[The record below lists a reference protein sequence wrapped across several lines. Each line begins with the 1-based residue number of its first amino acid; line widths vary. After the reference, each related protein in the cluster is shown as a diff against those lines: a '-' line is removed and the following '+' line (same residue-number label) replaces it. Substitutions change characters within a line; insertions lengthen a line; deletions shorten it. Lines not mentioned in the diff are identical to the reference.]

1 MKDADMSD
9 TSDAKSITA
18 LFDGMPEPVYADGM
32 RILWDAPIP
41 MSDGIV
47 LRADIFLP
55 ENPGEYAAILSYG
68 AYGKGVPM
76 QVGYKSAYD
85 RMVRAYPDIAEGST
99 NKYMNWEV
107 ADPEKWVPDGFVC
120 IRVDSRGAG
129 RSPGVLD
136 ATSEQETRDIYECIE
151 WAAAQPWSNGKI
163 GMNGISY
170 YATNQWYVAALRP
183 PHLAAICVWEGFVD
197 RYRDAARH
205 GGILSQFGAGWF
217 GRQVLKIQ
225 HGYGERGIR
234 NPNNGEWVS
243 GPETLS
249 EEELAA
255 NRAVPMVDAVYEHPL
270 DDEFYAGRRPDLSR
284 IEVPVLSAANWG
296 GMGVH
301 PRGNF
306 EGYLE
311 AGSRQKWLEVHGD
324 SHFSPFYRKEGL
336 DLQKKF
342 LGHFLQGKDTGWDR
356 QPPVQLQIR
365 RPGEHFTVRDEQE
378 WPLART
384 QWTKFYLDPAM
395 QSLSRTP
402 SAGSAISYDT
412 MGDGVTFTL
421 PPATAEMEITGPV
434 AARLV
439 VSSQTADADLF
450 VALRLFAPDGKE
462 VLFIGSN
469 DPRVP
474 IALGWLRA
482 SHRKLDTAK
491 SLPYRPYHT
500 HDELQPLVPGEPVVL
515 DIEILPT
522 SIVVPAGYTLAL
534 NIRGCDYNHGLGDA
548 GFSDQPYP
556 MTGVGPF
563 RHEDPRDRP
572 PEIFD
577 GKNTLH
583 FEAGNEPF
591 LLLPIIPSN
600 DG

>member
-1 MKDADMSD
+1 MDELEYKDAGIDAPLSD
-9 TSDAKSITA
+9 E
-18 LFDGMPEPVYADGM
+18 MPEPVFADGM

-41 MSDGIV
+41 MRDGVI

-55 ENPGEYAAILSYG
+55 EAPGRYAALISYG

-76 QVGYKSAYD
+76 QVGYKSAYN
-85 RMVRAYPDIAEGST
+85 RMVAAYPDIAEGST

-107 ADPEKWVPDGFVC
+107 VDPEKWVPDDFVC

-129 RSPGVLD
+129 RSPGILD
-136 ATSEQETRDIYECIE
+136 PTSEQETLDIYDCIE
-151 WAAAQPWSNGKI
+151 WVATQPWSNGKV

-170 YATNQWYVAALRP
+170 YATNQWKVAALRP

-197 RYRDAARH
+197 SYRDGARH

-234 NPNNGEWVS
+234 NPNNGQLVS

-249 EEELAA
+249 EEELRA
-255 NRAVPMVDAVYEHPL
+255 NRAEPMTDGAVKHPL
-270 DDEFYAGRRPDLSR
+270 CDEFYNKSKPDVSL
-284 IEVPVLSAANWG
+284 IQVPLLSAANWG

-306 EGYLE
+306 EGYID
-311 AGSRQKWLEVHGD
+311 AGSNQKWLEVHGD
-324 SHFSPFYRKEGL
+324 SHFSPFYRKEGVE
-336 DLQKKF
+336 LQKRF
-342 LGHFLQGKDTGWDR
+342 LGYFLQGKDTGWDR

-365 RPGEHFTVRDEQE
+365 RPGEHFTIRDEQE

-384 QWTKFYLDPAM
+384 QWTKFFLDP
-395 QSLSRTP
+395 SSRNLTTTA
-402 SAGSAISYDT
+402 STGASISYDT

-421 PPATAEMEITGPV
+421 PPASEEIEITGPV

-439 VSSQTADADLF
+439 VSSDTVDADLF
-450 VALRLFAPDGKE
+450 LALRMFDPDGKE

-474 IALGWLRA
+474 IGLGWLRA
-482 SHRKLDTAK
+482 SHRKLDPEKT
-491 SLPYRPYHT
+491 LPYRPYHT

-534 NIRGCDYNHGLGDA
+534 NIRGCDYNHGLGDT
-548 GFSDQPYP
+548 GFPDQPYP

-572 PEIFD
+572 PEIF
-577 GKNTLH
+577 GGRNTLH
-583 FEAGNEPF
+583 FDEGSEPF
-591 LLLPIIPSN
+591 ILLPIIPEKN
-600 DG
+600 A

>member
-1 MKDADMSD
+1 MTEETPLRPDPDAPLSED
-9 TSDAKSITA
+9 
-18 LFDGMPEPVYADGM
+18 MPEAVHADGM
-32 RILWDAPIP
+32 RILWDAPIR
-41 MSDGIV
+41 MSDGTV

-55 ENPGEYAAILSYG
+55 EAPGRYAALISYG

-129 RSPGVLD
+129 RSKGVLD
-136 ATSEQETRDIYECIE
+136 PTSALETTDICECIE
-151 WAAAQPWSNGKI
+151 WAAVQPWCNGKV

-170 YATNQWYVAALRP
+170 YATNQWYAAAQRP

-205 GGILSQFGAGWF
+205 GGILSQFGAGWY

-225 HGYGERGIR
+225 HGYGNRGIK

-249 EEELAA
+249 EAELTA
-255 NRAVPMVDAVYEHPL
+255 NRAVPMVDGVLNHPL
-270 DDEFYAGRRPDLSR
+270 DDEFYTAHTPDLSR
-284 IEVPVLSAANWG
+284 IEVPMLSAANWG

-306 EGYLE
+306 EGYLA
-311 AGSRQKWLEVHGD
+311 AGSSQKWLEVHGD
-324 SHFSPFYRKEGL
+324 SHFSPFYRAEGVA
-336 DLQKKF
+336 LQKKF
-342 LGHFLQGKDTGWDR
+342 FGHFLQGKDTGWDK
-356 QPPVQLQIR
+356 QAPVQLQIR
-365 RPGEHFTVRDEQE
+365 RPGEHFTIRDEQE

-384 QWTKFYLDPAM
+384 QWTRYYLNPGTRTLTTTPATGANITY
-395 QSLSRTP
+395 STT
-402 SAGSAISYDT
+402 DH
-412 MGDGVTFTL
+412 GVTFTL
-421 PPATAEMEITGPV
+421 PPSTEEMEITGPV
-434 AARLV
+434 AARLM
-439 VSSQTADADLF
+439 VSSDTVDADLF
-450 VALRLFAPDGKE
+450 LALRLFAPDGKE

-474 IALGWLRA
+474 IGLGWLRA
-482 SHRKLDTAK
+482 SHRKLDPAK
-491 SLPYRPYHT
+491 TLPHRPYHS
-500 HDELQPLVPGEPVVL
+500 HDELQPLVPGEPVIL

-534 NIRGCDYNHGLGDA
+534 NIRGCDYDHGLGDA
-548 GFSDQPYP
+548 GLSDQPYP

-563 RHEDPRDRP
+563 RHADPRDRP
-572 PEIFD
+572 PEIFG

-583 FEAGNEPF
+583 FVEGSEPF
-591 LLLPIIPSN
+591 LLLPVIPSQK
-600 DG
+600 G

>member
-1 MKDADMSD
+1 MSEMTAPPTDAPLSD
-9 TSDAKSITA
+9 E
-18 LFDGMPEPVYADGM
+18 MPDPVFADGM

-41 MSDGIV
+41 MRDGVI

-55 ENPGEYAAILSYG
+55 QADGRYASLLSYG

-85 RMVRAYPDIAEGST
+85 RMVAAYPDVAEGST

-107 ADPEKWVPDGFVC
+107 ADPEKWVPNDFVC

-129 RSPGVLD
+129 RSPGILD
-136 ATSEQETRDIYECIE
+136 PTSEQETLDIYDCVE
-151 WAAAQPWSNGKI
+151 WAAAQPWSNGKV

-170 YATNQWYVAALRP
+170 YATNQLKVAALRP

-197 RYRDAARH
+197 SYRDAARH
-205 GGILSQFGAGWF
+205 GGIVSQFGAGWF

-225 HGYGERGIR
+225 HGYGARGIR
-234 NPNNGEWVS
+234 NPNNGELVS
-243 GPETLS
+243 GPETLT
-249 EEELAA
+249 EEELEA
-255 NRAVPMVDAVYEHPL
+255 NRAAPMVDAVLHHPL
-270 DDEFYAGRRPDLSR
+270 CDEFYIDRKPDVSL
-284 IEVPVLSAANWG
+284 IQVPMLSAANWG

-306 EGYLE
+306 EGYLDC
-311 AGSRQKWLEVHGD
+311 GSSQKWLEVHGN
-324 SHFSPFYRKEGL
+324 SHFAPFYRQEGV
-336 DLQKKF
+336 DLQKRF
-342 LGHFLQGKDTGWDR
+342 LSYFLQGKDSGWDR

-365 RPGEHFTVRDEQE
+365 RPGEHFTIRDEQE

-384 QWTKFYLDPAM
+384 QWTKYYLDPKTRDLAT
-395 QSLSRTP
+395 TP
-402 SAGSAISYDT
+402 QTGPSITYDT
-412 MGDGVTFTL
+412 TGDGVTFTL
-421 PPATAEMEITGPV
+421 PPAQEEIEITGPV

-439 VSSQTADADLF
+439 VSSKTVDADLF
-450 VALRLFAPDGKE
+450 LALRLFAPDGKE

-474 IALGWLRA
+474 IGLGWLRA
-482 SHRKLDTAK
+482 SHRKLDEAK
-491 SLPYRPYHT
+491 TLPYRPYHS
-500 HDELQPLVPGEPVVL
+500 HDELQPLIPGEPVVL

-534 NIRGCDYNHGLGDA
+534 NVRGCDYDHGLGDA
-548 GFSDQPYP
+548 GLPDQPYP

-572 PEIFD
+572 AEIFH
-577 GKNTLH
+577 GENTLH
-583 FEAGNEPF
+583 FDVGNEPF
-591 LLLPIIPSN
+591 LLLPIIPPLR
-600 DG
+600 D

>member
-1 MKDADMSD
+1 MSHV
-9 TSDAKSITA
+9 KSNHAAANTA
-18 LFDGMPEPVYADGM
+18 LSDDTPGAVYADGM

-41 MSDGIV
+41 MNDGVV

-55 ENPGEYAAILSYG
+55 QAPGRYAALISYG

-85 RMVRAYPDIAEGST
+85 RMVRAYPDIAEGSS

-107 ADPEKWVPDGFVC
+107 VDPEKWVPDGFVC

-136 ATSEQETRDIYECIE
+136 PTSEQEARDLYECVE
-151 WAAAQPWSNGKI
+151 WAAAQSWSNGKV

-170 YATNQWYVAALRP
+170 YATNQWNVAALQP

-205 GGILSQFGAGWF
+205 GGIYSQFGADWF
-217 GRQVLKIQ
+217 GRQVLRIQ
-225 HGYGERGIR
+225 HGYGDRGAR
-234 NPNNGEWVS
+234 NPNNGELVS

-249 EEELAA
+249 DEELAA
-255 NRAVPMVDAVYEHPL
+255 NRAEPMSNVVLDHPL
-270 DDEFYAGRRPDLSR
+270 DDEFYAKRRPDVSR
-284 IEVPVLSAANWG
+284 IKVPLLSAANWG

-306 EGYLE
+306 EGYLA
-311 AGSRQKWLEVHGD
+311 AGSSQKWLEVHGD
-324 SHFSPFYRKEGL
+324 SHFSPFYRAEGVA
-336 DLQKKF
+336 LQKRF

-365 RPGEHFTVRDEQE
+365 RPGEHFTIRNEQE

-384 QWTKFYLDPAM
+384 QWTKYFLAP
-395 QSLSRTP
+395 STRTLSTTP
-402 SAGSAISYDT
+402 STGASITYDT
-412 MGDGVTFTL
+412 TGDGITFTM
-421 PPATAEMEITGPV
+421 PPAAAELEITGPV

-439 VSSQTADADLF
+439 VSSRTVDADIFL
-450 VALRLFAPDGKE
+450 ALRLFAPDGKE

-482 SHRKLDTAK
+482 SHRKLDKVK
-491 SLPYRPYHT
+491 SLPYRPYHA

-522 SIVVPAGYTLAL
+522 CIVVPPGYTLAL
-534 NIRGCDYNHGLGDA
+534 NIRGCDYDHGLGDA
-548 GFSDQPYP
+548 GFTDQPYP
-556 MTGVGPF
+556 MRGVGPF
-563 RHEDPRDRP
+563 RHAEPRDRP
-572 PEIFD
+572 PEIF
-577 GKNTLH
+577 GGENTLH
-583 FEAGNEPF
+583 FDEGNEPF
-591 LLLPIIPSN
+591 ILMPIIPSE
-600 DG
+600 GA